1 MTYSEIWHRIAT
13 SYDDGEARAIARIL
27 IEELFGL
34 SYADIVCGATE
45 QLSADDTLRLD
56 TAVRRI
62 EQGEPLQHVLGYAD
76 FCGNRFCVNG
86 SVLIPRPET
95 EWLVDE
101 GAKLMST
108 TATSSPKRILDIG
121 TGSGCIAISLK
132 LRLGDAYVEAWDIS
146 EEALRTAQ
154 DNADA
159 LKAEVTF
166 RKRDALKAE
175 GECLQGGALVSSAP
189 TGQAMDSINSN
200 EGALVSSAPTEQ
212 TMDSINSNEGALV
225 SSAPTGQT
233 MDSINSNEGA
243 LVSSAPT
250 GQAMDS
256 INSNEAST
264 TAAPWDLIVSN
275 PPYICDSE
283 RSAMDDNVLLHEPHT
298 ALFVPDDDPLRFYRA
313 IARYALLTLNT
324 GGSLLFECNTR
335 YAEATGTMLRD
346 MGFEEV
352 TVSDDC
358 FNLPR
363 FVRGKQPLPTLPVGE
378 GLVTQGEANC
388 RRLRHSCRSHWQL
401 K

>member
-154 DNADA
+154 NNADA
-159 LKAEVTF
+159 LKAEVVF
-166 RKRDALKAE
+166 RKRDALRAE

-189 TGQAMDSINSN
+189 TEQAMDY
-200 EGALVSSAPTEQ
+200 
-212 TMDSINSNEGALV
+212 
-225 SSAPTGQT
+225 
-233 MDSINSNEGA
+233 
-243 LVSSAPT
+243 
-250 GQAMDS
+250 
-256 INSNEAST
+256 EAST

-335 YAEATGTMLRD
+335 YAEATGAMLRD

-363 FVRGKQPLPTLPVGE
+363 FVRGRKNIHNQ
-378 GLVTQGEANC
+378 
-388 RRLRHSCRSHWQL
+388 
-401 K
+401 

>member
-34 SYADIVCGATE
+34 SYTDIVCGATE

-108 TATSSPKRILDIG
+108 TATSSTKRILDIG

-159 LKAEVTF
+159 LKAEVVF
-166 RKRDALKAE
+166 RKRDALRA
-175 GECLQGGALVSSAP
+175 
-189 TGQAMDSINSN
+189 DN
-200 EGALVSSAPTEQ
+200 
-212 TMDSINSNEGALV
+212 
-225 SSAPTGQT
+225 
-233 MDSINSNEGA
+233 
-243 LVSSAPT
+243 
-250 GQAMDS
+250 
-256 INSNEAST
+256 
-264 TAAPWDLIVSN
+264 TAALWDLIVSN
-275 PPYICDSE
+275 PPYICNSE

-313 IARYALLTLNT
+313 IARYALLTLNI

-335 YAEATGTMLRD
+335 YAEATGKMLSD

-358 FNLPR
+358 FSLPR
-363 FVRGKQPLPTLPVGE
+363 FVRGSSPSQPSPSGR
-378 GLVTQGEANC
+378 A
-388 RRLRHSCRSHWQL
+388 
-401 K
+401 

>member
-76 FCGNRFCVNG
+76 FCGNRFSVNG

-101 GAKLMST
+101 GAKLMDGCIASDET
-108 TATSSPKRILDIG
+108 QHKAPYSPKRILDIG

-159 LKAEVTF
+159 LKVEVVF
-166 RKRDALKAE
+166 IKRDALRA
-175 GECLQGGALVSSAP
+175 
-189 TGQAMDSINSN
+189 DN
-200 EGALVSSAPTEQ
+200 
-212 TMDSINSNEGALV
+212 
-225 SSAPTGQT
+225 
-233 MDSINSNEGA
+233 
-243 LVSSAPT
+243 
-250 GQAMDS
+250 
-256 INSNEAST
+256 

-313 IARYALLTLNT
+313 IARYALLTLNP
-324 GGSLLFECNTR
+324 GGTLLFECNTR
-335 YAEATGTMLRD
+335 YAEATGTMLSD

-363 FVRGKQPLPTLPVGE
+363 FVRGSSPSQPSPSGR
-378 GLVTQGEANC
+378 A
-388 RRLRHSCRSHWQL
+388 
-401 K
+401 

>member
-159 LKAEVTF
+159 LKAEVVF
-166 RKRDALKAE
+166 RKRDALRA
-175 GECLQGGALVSSAP
+175 
-189 TGQAMDSINSN
+189 DN
-200 EGALVSSAPTEQ
+200 
-212 TMDSINSNEGALV
+212 
-225 SSAPTGQT
+225 
-233 MDSINSNEGA
+233 
-243 LVSSAPT
+243 
-250 GQAMDS
+250 
-256 INSNEAST
+256 

-313 IARYALLTLNT
+313 IARYALLTLNI
-324 GGSLLFECNTR
+324 GGNLLFECNTR

-363 FVRGKQPLPTLPVGE
+363 FVRGRKNSPSQSTAPPNPPRRG
-378 GLVTQGEANC
+378 GLSYP
-388 RRLRHSCRSHWQL
+388 RLR
-401 K
+401 KA

>member
-76 FCGNRFCVNG
+76 FCGNRFSVNS

-108 TATSSPKRILDIG
+108 TATSSTKRILDIG

-159 LKAEVTF
+159 LKAEVVF
-166 RKRDALKAE
+166 RKRDALRAE
-175 GECLQGGALVSSAP
+175 GECLQGGALVSSAPTEQTMDSINSNEGALVSSAP

-212 TMDSINSNEGALV
+212 
-225 SSAPTGQT
+225 
-233 MDSINSNEGA
+233 
-243 LVSSAPT
+243 
-250 GQAMDS
+250 AMDS
-256 INSNEAST
+256 INYSEANIL
-264 TAAPWDLIVSN
+264 AAPWDLIVSN

-283 RSAMDDNVLLHEPHT
+283 RTAMDDNVLLHEPHT

-313 IARYALLTLNT
+313 IARYALLTLNI
-324 GGSLLFECNTR
+324 GGSLLFECNAR
-335 YAEATGTMLRD
+335 YAEATGKMLSD

-363 FVRGKQPLPTLPVGE
+363 FVRGRKNIHNQ
-378 GLVTQGEANC
+378 
-388 RRLRHSCRSHWQL
+388 
-401 K
+401 

>member
-76 FCGNRFCVNG
+76 FCGNRFSVNS

-108 TATSSPKRILDIG
+108 TATFSTKRILDIG

-159 LKAEVTF
+159 LKAEVVF

-175 GECLQGGALVSSAP
+175 EEGCSEEECLQG
-189 TGQAMDSINSN
+189 
-200 EGALVSSAPTEQ
+200 
-212 TMDSINSNEGALV
+212 GALV

-256 INSNEAST
+256 INYSEANIL
-264 TAAPWDLIVSN
+264 AAPWDLIVSN

-313 IARYALLTLNT
+313 IARYALLTLNP
-324 GGSLLFECNTR
+324 GGTLLFECNTR
-335 YAEATGTMLRD
+335 YAETTGKMLSD

-358 FNLPR
+358 FGLPR
-363 FVRGKQPLPTLPVGE
+363 FVRGSSPSQPSPSGR
-378 GLVTQGEANC
+378 A
-388 RRLRHSCRSHWQL
+388 
-401 K
+401 

>member
-76 FCGNRFCVNG
+76 FCGNRFSVNG

-101 GAKLMST
+101 GAKLMDGCIASDET
-108 TATSSPKRILDIG
+108 QHKAPHSPKRILDIG

-159 LKAEVTF
+159 LKAEVVF
-166 RKRDALKAE
+166 RKRDALRA
-175 GECLQGGALVSSAP
+175 
-189 TGQAMDSINSN
+189 DN
-200 EGALVSSAPTEQ
+200 
-212 TMDSINSNEGALV
+212 
-225 SSAPTGQT
+225 
-233 MDSINSNEGA
+233 
-243 LVSSAPT
+243 
-250 GQAMDS
+250 
-256 INSNEAST
+256 

-313 IARYALLTLNT
+313 IARYALLTLNI
-324 GGSLLFECNTR
+324 GGSLLFECNTC
-335 YAEATGTMLRD
+335 YAEATGTMLSD

-363 FVRGKQPLPTLPVGE
+363 FVRGRK
-378 GLVTQGEANC
+378 N
-388 RRLRHSCRSHWQL
+388 SHNQ
-401 K
+401 

>member
-76 FCGNRFCVNG
+76 FCGNRFSVNS

-159 LKAEVTF
+159 LKAEVAF
-166 RKRDALKAE
+166 RKKDALKAE
-175 GECLQGGALVSSAP
+175 EEGCSEEECLQGGALVSSAP
-189 TGQAMDSINSN
+189 TGQ
-200 EGALVSSAPTEQ
+200 TK
-212 TMDSINSNEGALV
+212 
-225 SSAPTGQT
+225 
-233 MDSINSNEGA
+233 
-243 LVSSAPT
+243 
-250 GQAMDS
+250 DS
-256 INSNEAST
+256 INSNEANIL
-264 TAAPWDLIVSN
+264 AAPWDLIVSN

-363 FVRGKQPLPTLPVGE
+363 FVRGSSPSQPSPSGRAWLPKVKQTVG
-378 GLVTQGEANC
+378 GYGIPAVAIGN
-388 RRLRHSCRSHWQL
+388 
-401 K
+401 

>member
-76 FCGNRFCVNG
+76 FCGNRFSVNG

-101 GAKLMST
+101 GAKLMDGCIASDET
-108 TATSSPKRILDIG
+108 QHKAPHSPKRILDIG

-159 LKAEVTF
+159 LKAEVVF
-166 RKRDALKAE
+166 RKRDALRA
-175 GECLQGGALVSSAP
+175 
-189 TGQAMDSINSN
+189 DN
-200 EGALVSSAPTEQ
+200 
-212 TMDSINSNEGALV
+212 
-225 SSAPTGQT
+225 
-233 MDSINSNEGA
+233 
-243 LVSSAPT
+243 
-250 GQAMDS
+250 
-256 INSNEAST
+256 

-313 IARYALLTLNT
+313 IARYALLTLNI
-324 GGSLLFECNTR
+324 GGNLLFECNTR
-335 YAEATGTMLRD
+335 YAEATGKMLSD

-358 FNLPR
+358 FSLPR
-363 FVRGKQPLPTLPVGE
+363 FVRGRKNSPAQQPLPTLPVGE
-378 GLVTQGEANC
+378 GLVTQGLERPKKAY
-388 RRLRHSCRSHWQL
+388 HP
-401 K
+401 KA

>member
-159 LKAEVTF
+159 LKAEVVF
-166 RKRDALKAE
+166 RKRDALRA
-175 GECLQGGALVSSAP
+175 
-189 TGQAMDSINSN
+189 DN
-200 EGALVSSAPTEQ
+200 
-212 TMDSINSNEGALV
+212 
-225 SSAPTGQT
+225 
-233 MDSINSNEGA
+233 
-243 LVSSAPT
+243 
-250 GQAMDS
+250 
-256 INSNEAST
+256 
-264 TAAPWDLIVSN
+264 TAVPWDLIVSN

-358 FNLPR
+358 FGLPR
-363 FVRGKQPLPTLPVGE
+363 FVRGRK
-378 GLVTQGEANC
+378 N
-388 RRLRHSCRSHWQL
+388 SHNQ
-401 K
+401 

>member
-76 FCGNRFCVNG
+76 FCGNRFSVNG

-101 GAKLMST
+101 GAKLMKGCIASDET
-108 TATSSPKRILDIG
+108 QHKAPHSPKRILDIG

-159 LKAEVTF
+159 LKAEVVF

-175 GECLQGGALVSSAP
+175 GECLQG
-189 TGQAMDSINSN
+189 
-200 EGALVSSAPTEQ
+200 
-212 TMDSINSNEGALV
+212 
-225 SSAPTGQT
+225 
-233 MDSINSNEGA
+233 GA

-275 PPYICDSE
+275 PPYICNSE

-313 IARYALLTLNT
+313 IARYALLTLNI
-324 GGSLLFECNTR
+324 GGNLLFECNTR
-335 YAEATGTMLRD
+335 YAEATGKMLSD

-352 TVSDDC
+352 TVNDDC

-363 FVRGKQPLPTLPVGE
+363 FVRGRKNSPSQPSPSGR
-378 GLVTQGEANC
+378 A
-388 RRLRHSCRSHWQL
+388 
-401 K
+401 

>member
-101 GAKLMST
+101 GAKLMSDGST
-108 TATSSPKRILDIG
+108 PTDIKKLNSKRILDIG

-159 LKAEVTF
+159 LKAEVVF
-166 RKRDALKAE
+166 RKRDALRA
-175 GECLQGGALVSSAP
+175 
-189 TGQAMDSINSN
+189 DN
-200 EGALVSSAPTEQ
+200 
-212 TMDSINSNEGALV
+212 
-225 SSAPTGQT
+225 
-233 MDSINSNEGA
+233 
-243 LVSSAPT
+243 
-250 GQAMDS
+250 
-256 INSNEAST
+256 

-313 IARYALLTLNT
+313 IARYALLTLNI
-324 GGSLLFECNTR
+324 GGNLLFECNTR
-335 YAEATGTMLRD
+335 YAEATGKMLSD

-358 FNLPR
+358 FGLPR
-363 FVRGKQPLPTLPVGE
+363 FVRGSSPSQPSPSGR
-378 GLVTQGEANC
+378 A
-388 RRLRHSCRSHWQL
+388 
-401 K
+401 

>member
-76 FCGNRFCVNG
+76 FCGNRFSVNS

-101 GAKLMST
+101 GAKLMDGCVASDET
-108 TATSSPKRILDIG
+108 QHKAPHSPKRILDIG

-159 LKAEVTF
+159 LKAEVVF

-175 GECLQGGALVSSAP
+175 EEGCSEEECLQGGALVSSAP
-189 TGQAMDSINSN
+189 TEQAMDY
-200 EGALVSSAPTEQ
+200 
-212 TMDSINSNEGALV
+212 
-225 SSAPTGQT
+225 
-233 MDSINSNEGA
+233 
-243 LVSSAPT
+243 
-250 GQAMDS
+250 
-256 INSNEAST
+256 EAST

-313 IARYALLTLNT
+313 IARYALLTLNI

-335 YAEATGTMLRD
+335 YAEATGKMLSD

-358 FNLPR
+358 FGLPR
-363 FVRGKQPLPTLPVGE
+363 FVRGSSPSQPSPSGRAWLPKVKQTVG
-378 GLVTQGEANC
+378 GYGIPAVAIGN
-388 RRLRHSCRSHWQL
+388 
-401 K
+401 

>member
-108 TATSSPKRILDIG
+108 TATFSPKRILDIG

-159 LKAEVTF
+159 LKAEVVF

-175 GECLQGGALVSSAP
+175 EECLQGCALVSSAP
-189 TGQAMDSINSN
+189 TEQAMDSINSN

-212 TMDSINSNEGALV
+212 
-225 SSAPTGQT
+225 
-233 MDSINSNEGA
+233 
-243 LVSSAPT
+243 
-250 GQAMDS
+250 AMDS
-256 INSNEAST
+256 INYSEANIL
-264 TAAPWDLIVSN
+264 AAPWDLIVSN

-313 IARYALLTLNT
+313 IARYALLTLNI

-335 YAEATGTMLRD
+335 YAEATGKMLSD

-363 FVRGKQPLPTLPVGE
+363 FVRGRKNSRNQ
-378 GLVTQGEANC
+378 
-388 RRLRHSCRSHWQL
+388 
-401 K
+401 

>member
-76 FCGNRFCVNG
+76 FCGNRFSVNG

-154 DNADA
+154 NNADA
-159 LKAEVTF
+159 LKAEVVF
-166 RKRDALKAE
+166 RKRDALRAE

-189 TGQAMDSINSN
+189 TELAMDSINSN
-200 EGALVSSAPTEQ
+200 EGALVSSTPTE
-212 TMDSINSNEGALV
+212 
-225 SSAPTGQT
+225 
-233 MDSINSNEGA
+233 
-243 LVSSAPT
+243 
-250 GQAMDS
+250 QAMDS
-256 INSNEAST
+256 INYSEANIL
-264 TAAPWDLIVSN
+264 AAPWDLIVSN

-313 IARYALLTLNT
+313 IAHYALLTLNI

-335 YAEATGTMLRD
+335 YAETTGKMLSD

>member
-34 SYADIVCGATE
+34 SYTDIVCGATE

-76 FCGNRFCVNG
+76 FCGNRFSVNG

-101 GAKLMST
+101 GAKLMKGCIASDET
-108 TATSSPKRILDIG
+108 QHKAPHSPKRILDIG

-159 LKAEVTF
+159 LKAEVVF

-175 GECLQGGALVSSAP
+175 GECLQG
-189 TGQAMDSINSN
+189 
-200 EGALVSSAPTEQ
+200 
-212 TMDSINSNEGALV
+212 
-225 SSAPTGQT
+225 
-233 MDSINSNEGA
+233 GA

-313 IARYALLTLNT
+313 IARYALLTLNI
-324 GGSLLFECNTR
+324 GGNLLFECNTR
-335 YAEATGTMLRD
+335 YAEATGKMLSD

-363 FVRGKQPLPTLPVGE
+363 FVRGRKNSPSQPAAPPNPPRRG
-378 GLVTQGEANC
+378 GLSYP
-388 RRLRHSCRSHWQL
+388 RLR
-401 K
+401 KA

>member
-101 GAKLMST
+101 GAKLMDGCIASDET
-108 TATSSPKRILDIG
+108 QHKAPHSPKRILDIG

-175 GECLQGGALVSSAP
+175 EEGCSEEECLQGGALVSSAP
-189 TGQAMDSINSN
+189 TGQAMDSINYS
-200 EGALVSSAPTEQ
+200 
-212 TMDSINSNEGALV
+212 
-225 SSAPTGQT
+225 
-233 MDSINSNEGA
+233 
-243 LVSSAPT
+243 
-250 GQAMDS
+250 
-256 INSNEAST
+256 EANIL
-264 TAAPWDLIVSN
+264 AAPWDLIVSN

-313 IARYALLTLNT
+313 IARYALLTLNI

-335 YAEATGTMLRD
+335 YAEATGKMLSD

-363 FVRGKQPLPTLPVGE
+363 FVRGSSPSQPAAPPNPPRRG
-378 GLVTQGEANC
+378 GLSYP
-388 RRLRHSCRSHWQL
+388 RLR
-401 K
+401 KA

>member
-34 SYADIVCGATE
+34 SYADIVCCATE
-45 QLSADDTLRLD
+45 QLSADDTLHLD

-159 LKAEVTF
+159 LKAEVVF

-175 GECLQGGALVSSAP
+175 EDSSSEEECLQGGALVSSAP
-189 TGQAMDSINSN
+189 TEQAMDSINYS
-200 EGALVSSAPTEQ
+200 
-212 TMDSINSNEGALV
+212 
-225 SSAPTGQT
+225 
-233 MDSINSNEGA
+233 
-243 LVSSAPT
+243 
-250 GQAMDS
+250 
-256 INSNEAST
+256 EANIL
-264 TAAPWDLIVSN
+264 AAPWNLIVSN

-313 IARYALLTLNT
+313 IARYALLTLNA
-324 GGSLLFECNTR
+324 GGNLLFECNTR
-335 YAEATGTMLRD
+335 YAEATGTMLSD

-363 FVRGKQPLPTLPVGE
+363 FVRGRK
-378 GLVTQGEANC
+378 N
-388 RRLRHSCRSHWQL
+388 SHNQ
-401 K
+401 

>member
-1 MTYSEIWHRIAT
+1 MTYSETWHRIAT

-34 SYADIVCGATE
+34 SYADIICGATE
-45 QLSADDTLRLD
+45 QLSADDTLRID

-76 FCGNRFCVNG
+76 FCGNRFSVNG

-95 EWLVDE
+95 EWLVNE
-101 GAKLMST
+101 GAKLMDGCIASDKT
-108 TATSSPKRILDIG
+108 QHKAPHSPKRILDIG

-159 LKAEVTF
+159 LKAEVVF
-166 RKRDALKAE
+166 RKRDALRAE

-189 TGQAMDSINSN
+189 TEQAMDSINYS
-200 EGALVSSAPTEQ
+200 
-212 TMDSINSNEGALV
+212 
-225 SSAPTGQT
+225 
-233 MDSINSNEGA
+233 
-243 LVSSAPT
+243 
-250 GQAMDS
+250 
-256 INSNEAST
+256 EANIL
-264 TAAPWDLIVSN
+264 AAPWDLIVSN

-283 RSAMDDNVLLHEPHT
+283 RSAMDDNVLMHEPHT

-335 YAEATGTMLRD
+335 YAEATGAMLRD

-363 FVRGKQPLPTLPVGE
+363 FVRGRK
-378 GLVTQGEANC
+378 N
-388 RRLRHSCRSHWQL
+388 SHNQ
-401 K
+401 

>member
-101 GAKLMST
+101 GTKLMDGCIASDET
-108 TATSSPKRILDIG
+108 QHKAPHSPKRILDIG

-159 LKAEVTF
+159 LKAEVVF

-175 GECLQGGALVSSAP
+175 EEGCSEEECLQGGALVSSAP
-189 TGQAMDSINSN
+189 TEQAMDY
-200 EGALVSSAPTEQ
+200 
-212 TMDSINSNEGALV
+212 
-225 SSAPTGQT
+225 
-233 MDSINSNEGA
+233 
-243 LVSSAPT
+243 
-250 GQAMDS
+250 
-256 INSNEAST
+256 EAST

-335 YAEATGTMLRD
+335 YAEATGAMLSD

-363 FVRGKQPLPTLPVGE
+363 FVRGSSPSQPSPSGR
-378 GLVTQGEANC
+378 A
-388 RRLRHSCRSHWQL
+388 
-401 K
+401 

>member
-34 SYADIVCGATE
+34 SYTDIVCGATE

-101 GAKLMST
+101 GAKLMSDGST
-108 TATSSPKRILDIG
+108 PTDIKKLNSKRILDIG

-159 LKAEVTF
+159 LKAEVVF
-166 RKRDALKAE
+166 RKRDALRA
-175 GECLQGGALVSSAP
+175 
-189 TGQAMDSINSN
+189 DN
-200 EGALVSSAPTEQ
+200 
-212 TMDSINSNEGALV
+212 
-225 SSAPTGQT
+225 
-233 MDSINSNEGA
+233 
-243 LVSSAPT
+243 
-250 GQAMDS
+250 
-256 INSNEAST
+256 

-313 IARYALLTLNT
+313 IARYALLTLNI

-335 YAEATGTMLRD
+335 YAEATGKMLSD

-358 FNLPR
+358 FGLPR
-363 FVRGKQPLPTLPVGE
+363 FVRGRKNSPNQ
-378 GLVTQGEANC
+378 
-388 RRLRHSCRSHWQL
+388 
-401 K
+401 

>member
-101 GAKLMST
+101 GAKLMDGCIASDET
-108 TATSSPKRILDIG
+108 QHKAPHSPKRILDIG

-159 LKAEVTF
+159 LKAEVVF

-175 GECLQGGALVSSAP
+175 EECCSEEECLQG
-189 TGQAMDSINSN
+189 
-200 EGALVSSAPTEQ
+200 
-212 TMDSINSNEGALV
+212 GALV

-233 MDSINSNEGA
+233 MDSINYS
-243 LVSSAPT
+243 
-250 GQAMDS
+250 
-256 INSNEAST
+256 EANIL
-264 TAAPWDLIVSN
+264 AAPWDLIVSN

-313 IARYALLTLNT
+313 IARYALLTLNI

-363 FVRGKQPLPTLPVGE
+363 FVRGRK
-378 GLVTQGEANC
+378 N
-388 RRLRHSCRSHWQL
+388 SHNQ
-401 K
+401 

>member
-159 LKAEVTF
+159 LKAEVVF
-166 RKRDALKAE
+166 RKRDALRAE
-175 GECLQGGALVSSAP
+175 EECCSEEKCLQG
-189 TGQAMDSINSN
+189 
-200 EGALVSSAPTEQ
+200 
-212 TMDSINSNEGALV
+212 GALV

-233 MDSINSNEGA
+233 MDSINSNEGT

-256 INSNEAST
+256 INYSKANIL
-264 TAAPWDLIVSN
+264 AAPWDMIVSN

-313 IARYALLTLNT
+313 IARYALLTLNI
-324 GGSLLFECNTR
+324 GGNLLFECNTR
-335 YAEATGTMLRD
+335 YAEATGTMLSD

-358 FNLPR
+358 FSLPR
-363 FVRGKQPLPTLPVGE
+363 FVRGRKNSPSQPSPSGR
-378 GLVTQGEANC
+378 A
-388 RRLRHSCRSHWQL
+388 
-401 K
+401 

>member
-45 QLSADDTLRLD
+45 QLPADDTLRLD

-76 FCGNRFCVNG
+76 FCGNRFSVNG

-95 EWLVDE
+95 EWLVNE
-101 GAKLMST
+101 GAKLMDGCIASDET
-108 TATSSPKRILDIG
+108 QHKAPHSPKRILDIG

-159 LKAEVTF
+159 LKAEVVF

-175 GECLQGGALVSSAP
+175 EECYSEEECLQGS
-189 TGQAMDSINSN
+189 
-200 EGALVSSAPTEQ
+200 ALVSSAPTEQ
-212 TMDSINSNEGALV
+212 
-225 SSAPTGQT
+225 
-233 MDSINSNEGA
+233 
-243 LVSSAPT
+243 
-250 GQAMDS
+250 AMDY
-256 INSNEAST
+256 EAST

-313 IARYALLTLNT
+313 IARYALLTLNI
-324 GGSLLFECNTR
+324 GGNLLFECNTR
-335 YAEATGTMLRD
+335 YAEATGKMLSD

-358 FNLPR
+358 FSLPR
-363 FVRGKQPLPTLPVGE
+363 FVRGRKNSPNQ
-378 GLVTQGEANC
+378 
-388 RRLRHSCRSHWQL
+388 
-401 K
+401 

>member
-101 GAKLMST
+101 GAKLMDGCIASDET
-108 TATSSPKRILDIG
+108 QHKAPHSPKRILDIG

-159 LKAEVTF
+159 LKAEVVF
-166 RKRDALKAE
+166 RKRDALRA
-175 GECLQGGALVSSAP
+175 
-189 TGQAMDSINSN
+189 DN
-200 EGALVSSAPTEQ
+200 
-212 TMDSINSNEGALV
+212 
-225 SSAPTGQT
+225 
-233 MDSINSNEGA
+233 
-243 LVSSAPT
+243 
-250 GQAMDS
+250 
-256 INSNEAST
+256 

-298 ALFVPDDDPLRFYRA
+298 ALFVPDDDPLRFYRT
-313 IARYALLTLNT
+313 IARYALLTLNI

-363 FVRGKQPLPTLPVGE
+363 FVRGRK
-378 GLVTQGEANC
+378 N
-388 RRLRHSCRSHWQL
+388 SHNQ
-401 K
+401 

>member
-34 SYADIVCGATE
+34 SYTDIVCGATD

-101 GAKLMST
+101 GAKLMDGCIASDKT
-108 TATSSPKRILDIG
+108 QHKAPHSPKRILDIG

-159 LKAEVTF
+159 LKAEVVF
-166 RKRDALKAE
+166 RKRDALRA
-175 GECLQGGALVSSAP
+175 
-189 TGQAMDSINSN
+189 DN
-200 EGALVSSAPTEQ
+200 
-212 TMDSINSNEGALV
+212 
-225 SSAPTGQT
+225 
-233 MDSINSNEGA
+233 
-243 LVSSAPT
+243 
-250 GQAMDS
+250 
-256 INSNEAST
+256 

-298 ALFVPDDDPLRFYRA
+298 ALFVPDDDPLRFYHA
-313 IARYALLTLNT
+313 IARYALLTLNI

-335 YAEATGTMLRD
+335 YAEATGAMLSD

-358 FNLPR
+358 FGLPR
-363 FVRGKQPLPTLPVGE
+363 FVRGSSPSQSAAPPNPPRRG
-378 GLVTQGEANC
+378 GL
-388 RRLRHSCRSHWQL
+388 S
-401 K
+401 

>member
-76 FCGNRFCVNG
+76 FCGNRFSVNS

-159 LKAEVTF
+159 LKAEVVF
-166 RKRDALKAE
+166 RKRDALRA
-175 GECLQGGALVSSAP
+175 
-189 TGQAMDSINSN
+189 DN
-200 EGALVSSAPTEQ
+200 
-212 TMDSINSNEGALV
+212 
-225 SSAPTGQT
+225 
-233 MDSINSNEGA
+233 
-243 LVSSAPT
+243 
-250 GQAMDS
+250 
-256 INSNEAST
+256 

-313 IARYALLTLNT
+313 IARYALLTLNI

-346 MGFEEV
+346 MGLEEV

-363 FVRGKQPLPTLPVGE
+363 FVRGSSPSQPAAPPNPPRRG
-378 GLVTQGEANC
+378 GLSYP
-388 RRLRHSCRSHWQL
+388 RLR
-401 K
+401 KA